1 MARPN
6 LLVIVTDQQRAP
18 MHWPDEPGWLDAL
31 TPADA
36 ELRRTGVS
44 FTSACTAT
52 AMCSPS
58 RASFLTGTYPSRHG
72 VTLTLTE
79 GDLYPDPKNLAPTLR
94 QVAGLAAS
102 GEVPRGTLAR
112 SFARGALRLGPK
124 GGGEPE
130 LPAGIP
136 TLGSRLREAGYNV
149 AYKGKW
155 HLTMPLAGHGAW
167 GPADTER
174 LERDFGFP
182 GWEPPD
188 AGENTDPEGFGGGR
202 AGASQEGFDEDYT
215 RQAEAFL
222 AAADLP
228 EPFCL
233 IVSLVNPHDVLG
245 YPSSY
250 AAGGYRREEFS
261 HLDVGLPET
270 VDEDLRDKPTAHAML
285 KLGQTSFLGPLRSRA
300 DQLDYVRFYAHL
312 HALVDAKVGRLL
324 AALGDPADPRATARR
339 ELALAVA
346 REEFEARRL
355 EGASA
360 LAAALAA
367 DPADLDAA
375 LLWMRCESLAGRREN
390 ASARAAEREAG
401 AAPAAAAEFALIG
414 AELALAREEPGA
426 ARRALGRALALG
438 SARALLGLAWRDLE
452 EGQVGRAASLCAAS
466 LTGVP
471 ALAAAERSRAWLC
484 FGLAHLPPHK
494 ADSIPT
500 SPRPA
505 RPASGETPP

>member
-94 QVAGLAAS
+94 QVAGLAAG

-136 TLGSRLREAGYNV
+136 TLGSRLREAGYTV

-155 HLTMPLAGHGAW
+155 HLTMPLAGHSAW

-174 LERDFGFP
+174 L
-182 GWEPPD
+182 
-188 AGENTDPEGFGGGR
+188 
-202 AGASQEGFDEDYT
+202 
-215 RQAEAFL
+215 
-222 AAADLP
+222 
-228 EPFCL
+228 
-233 IVSLVNPHDVLG
+233 
-245 YPSSY
+245 
-250 AAGGYRREEFS
+250 
-261 HLDVGLPET
+261 
-270 VDEDLRDKPTAHAML
+270 
-285 KLGQTSFLGPLRSRA
+285 
-300 DQLDYVRFYAHL
+300 
-312 HALVDAKVGRLL
+312 
-324 AALGDPADPRATARR
+324 
-339 ELALAVA
+339 
-346 REEFEARRL
+346 
-355 EGASA
+355 
-360 LAAALAA
+360 
-367 DPADLDAA
+367 
-375 LLWMRCESLAGRREN
+375 
-390 ASARAAEREAG
+390 
-401 AAPAAAAEFALIG
+401 
-414 AELALAREEPGA
+414 
-426 ARRALGRALALG
+426 
-438 SARALLGLAWRDLE
+438 
-452 EGQVGRAASLCAAS
+452 
-466 LTGVP
+466 
-471 ALAAAERSRAWLC
+471 
-484 FGLAHLPPHK
+484 
-494 ADSIPT
+494 
-500 SPRPA
+500 
-505 RPASGETPP
+505 